1 MRRAWLSM
9 RSVLLWAVTLLHFFV
24 AAPALVFLAIF
35 LDPKK
40 HDWLQR
46 AFTRRI
52 VFFSGAKVRGVLAP
66 DFDPKRTCFF
76 MSNHVNLFD
85 PFFMYCVIP
94 QYVRGWE
101 LESHFKIPAYG
112 WLMKRFGN
120 VPVPDVRRPSDLKR
134 MWRMTQ
140 DAIDSGTSLIIFPE
154 AMRTRNG
161 HLNSF
166 QDGGF
171 RVAQQLG
178 IPIVPVSLVGSFQH
192 HRTGHWMLWPQT
204 VTIVIHETIETKG
217 MRKEHIPALRDRVH
231 ALIAAP
237 VEARLTRGNR

>member
-1 MRRAWLSM
+1 MKRAWLSA
-9 RSVLLWAVTLLHFFV
+9 RSVLLWIVTLLHFFL
-24 AAPALVFLAIF
+24 AAPVLVFLAIF

-46 AFTRRI
+46 AFCRRI
-52 VFFSGAKVRGVLAP
+52 VFLAGSRVRAVRAP

-76 MSNHVNLFD
+76 MVNHVNLFD
-85 PFFMYCVIP
+85 PFFLYCAIP

-140 DAIDSGTSLIIFPE
+140 DAIDGGTSLIIFPE

-161 HLNSF
+161 HLNPF

-178 IPIVPVSLVGSFQH
+178 VPIVPVSLVGSFQH

-217 MRKEHIPALRDRVH
+217 MTKEDVPALRDRVH
-231 ALIAAP
+231 ALIEAP
-237 VEARLTRGNR
+237 VEARLKESR